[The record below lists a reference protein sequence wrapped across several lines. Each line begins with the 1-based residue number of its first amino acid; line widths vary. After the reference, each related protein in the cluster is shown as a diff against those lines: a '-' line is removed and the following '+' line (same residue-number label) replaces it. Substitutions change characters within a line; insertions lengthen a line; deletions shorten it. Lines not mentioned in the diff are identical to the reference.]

1 MTTAMTRASGT
12 IRVYPESAS
21 QMILSQL
28 WIIPCEA
35 RSRQRRR
42 SSRSSC
48 RRNAHG
54 IQVPITRQS
63 IATTSGGHSTILVV
77 ARRTRSQWTKNPKT
91 TTKGTKGATQSSRM
105 LQRTSTSSSGKMET
119 SAPGRSKTASSGD
132 HVRRADGTTTTPLVR
147 GAHLVLP

>member
-12 IRVYPESAS
+12 IRVYPENAS
-21 QMILSQL
+21 QMISSRL
-28 WIIPCEA
+28 WIVPREA

-63 IATTSGGHSTILVV
+63 IVTTFEVHSATLVDKEPEDDDQGDQGCNTKFQDASKTINIIFGGDDDF
-77 ARRTRSQWTKNPKT
+77 
-91 TTKGTKGATQSSRM
+91 SSRRDQKLL
-105 LQRTSTSSSGKMET
+105 LQEIMSIEP
-119 SAPGRSKTASSGD
+119 AVP
-132 HVRRADGTTTTPLVR
+132 
-147 GAHLVLP
+147 